1 MVVAFPSGSNTID
14 GVDILCNRQ
23 TEISRDTRIEI
34 LGILKLKSKNA
45 QFPGLNDL
53 VLLAVPDDGAR
64 NEEMRKA
71 AEQVQRQWE
80 KRTGKEV
87 GISED
92 LIYDDVEEEE
102 EASRCGVQ

>member
-1 MVVAFPSGSNTID
+1 M
-14 GVDILCNRQ
+14 
-23 TEISRDTRIEI
+23 EI
-34 LGILKLKSKNA
+34 LGILKLKSKNSL
-45 QFPGLNDL
+45 FPGVNDL

-64 NEEMRKA
+64 NEEMKKA
-71 AEQVQRQWE
+71 AEQWYREWE

-102 EASRCGVQ
+102 ASRCGVQ